1 MTANVLEHRRAKSFA
16 EALEAHQSDHR
27 SGGSHRAGSAAMTEL
42 LAMADALGAAPAPE
56 LAAETR
62 TVQRARLMAAFEQEW
77 AGGAPTA
84 VLPVQRDRRVGRV
97 RWGRRLAI
105 GGLVAGV
112 AVGGFAGAAAAS
124 TNALPGDALYGMKRG
139 LEGLRLDWADNDTE
153 RGALLLQQASTRL
166 DEAQSLL
173 GRADSPTSLSPA
185 TVDQV
190 RRALDDMHAEALRGR
205 DLLRA
210 VYRTNGSLTP
220 MRQLAGFA
228 GEDQRWSA
236 LQSKLPS
243 GLSTQA
249 SKVDRLFDDISED
262 VAPLRLEQVTGQGG
276 SGDSGS
282 GGSGAATG
290 ETGTSGGATGT
301 DPGTGRQPLLP
312 GTGSSAGTG
321 GGHAPATAPSGRA
334 SATPGAP
341 TAGGLGD
348 LLTGLTGSG
357 ASPAPSGSATPATGG
372 TPAPS
377 GSPTAPPADGGQGIT
392 IPPLIPGLL
401 PGLTLN

>member
-27 SGGSHRAGSAAMTEL
+27 SSGSHRAGSAAMTEL
-42 LAMADALGAAPAPE
+42 LAMAEALGAIPAPE

-62 TVQRARLMAAFEQEW
+62 TVQRAQLMAAFEQEW

-84 VLPVQRDRRVGRV
+84 VLPAQRGRRLRGT

-112 AVGGFAGAAAAS
+112 AVGGLAGAAAAS
-124 TNALPGDALYGMKRG
+124 TNALPGDTLYGMKRG
-139 LEGLRLDWADNDTE
+139 LEGLRLDWADSDTE

-166 DEAQSLL
+166 DEAQTLL
-173 GRADSPTSLSPA
+173 GRADSPTALSPA

-190 RRALDDMHAEALRGR
+190 RRALDDMHTEALRGR

-228 GEDQRWSA
+228 GEDQRWTA

-243 GLSTQA
+243 GLSTEA

-262 VAPLRLEQVTGQGG
+262 VAPLRLGQTPGQGG
-276 SGDSGS
+276 SGGS
-282 GGSGAATG
+282 TGGSP
-290 ETGTSGGATGT
+290 SGGASGGT
-301 DPGTGRQPLLP
+301 APGTGRQPLLP
-312 GTGSSAGTG
+312 GTGASGGAS
-321 GGHAPATAPSGRA
+321 GGHDPATAPSGRA
-334 SATPGAP
+334 TSAPSAP

-348 LLTGLTGSG
+348 LLGGLTGTGASPTATGAPAAPAPG
-357 ASPAPSGSATPATGG
+357 ASPAPSGSPA
-372 TPAPS
+372 
-377 GSPTAPPADGGQGIT
+377 APPAGAGQGIT
-392 IPPLIPGLL
+392 IPPLVPGLL

>member
-16 EALEAHQSDHR
+16 EALEAHQSDQR
-27 SGGSHRAGSAAMTEL
+27 SSGSHRAGSAAMTEL
-42 LAMADALGAAPAPE
+42 LAMADALGAVPAPE

-84 VLPVQRDRRVGRV
+84 VLPAQRAPRTRRT

-139 LEGLRLDWADNDTE
+139 LEGLRLDWADSDTE

-173 GRADSPTSLSPA
+173 GRSDSPTSLSPT

-243 GLSTQA
+243 GLSAQA
-249 SKVDRLFDDISED
+249 GKVDQLFDDISED
-262 VAPLRLEQVTGQGG
+262 VAPLRLEQVPGQGG
-276 SGDSGS
+276 SGGSGSTAGGGAS
-282 GGSGAATG
+282 GGSSAG
-290 ETGTSGGATGT
+290 TGT
-301 DPGTGRQPLLP
+301 DRQPLLP
-312 GTGSSAGTG
+312 GTGASG
-321 GGHAPATAPSGRA
+321 GASGGQAPAAVPSVRVSPA
-334 SATPGAP
+334 PGAGA
-341 TAGGLGD
+341 AGGLGD
-348 LLTGLTGSG
+348 LLGGLTGTG
-357 ASPAPSGSATPATGG
+357 ASPAASGSPAASAAPA
-372 TPAPS
+372 PAPS
-377 GSPTAPPADGGQGIT
+377 GSPSAPAAGAVPGIT
-392 IPPLIPGLL
+392 IPPLVPGLL

>member
-16 EALEAHQSDHR
+16 EALEAHQSDQR
-27 SGGSHRAGSAAMTEL
+27 SSGSHRAGSAAMTEL
-42 LAMADALGAAPAPE
+42 LAMADALGAVPAPE

-84 VLPVQRDRRVGRV
+84 VLPAQRAPRTRRT

-139 LEGLRLDWADNDTE
+139 LEGLRLDWADSDTE

-173 GRADSPTSLSPA
+173 GRSDSPTSLSPT

-190 RRALDDMHAEALRGR
+190 RRALDDMHAEAIRGR

-243 GLSTQA
+243 GLSAQA
-249 SKVDRLFDDISED
+249 GKVDQLFDDISED
-262 VAPLRLEQVTGQGG
+262 VAPLRLEQVPGQGG
-276 SGDSGS
+276 SGGSGSTAGGGAS
-282 GGSGAATG
+282 GGSSAG
-290 ETGTSGGATGT
+290 TGTEQ
-301 DPGTGRQPLLP
+301 QPLLP
-312 GTGSSAGTG
+312 GTGASG
-321 GGHAPATAPSGRA
+321 GASGGRAPAAVPSVRVSPA
-334 SATPGAP
+334 PGAG

-348 LLTGLTGSG
+348 LLGGLTGTG
-357 ASPAPSGSATPATGG
+357 ASPAASGSPAASAAPA
-372 TPAPS
+372 PAPS
-377 GSPTAPPADGGQGIT
+377 GSPSAPAGGAVPGIT
-392 IPPLIPGLL
+392 IPPLVPGLL

>member
-16 EALEAHQSDHR
+16 EALEAHQSDQR
-27 SGGSHRAGSAAMTEL
+27 SSGSHRAGSAAMTEL
-42 LAMADALGAAPAPE
+42 LAMADALGAVPAPE

-84 VLPVQRDRRVGRV
+84 VLPAQRAPRTRRT

-139 LEGLRLDWADNDTE
+139 LEGLRLDWADSDTE

-173 GRADSPTSLSPA
+173 GRSDSPTSLSPT

-190 RRALDDMHAEALRGR
+190 RRALDDMHAEAIRGR

-243 GLSTQA
+243 GLSAQA
-249 SKVDRLFDDISED
+249 GKVDQLFDDISED
-262 VAPLRLEQVTGQGG
+262 VAPLRLEQVPGQGG
-276 SGDSGS
+276 SGGSGSTAGGGAS
-282 GGSGAATG
+282 GGSSAG
-290 ETGTSGGATGT
+290 TGTEQ
-301 DPGTGRQPLLP
+301 QPLLP
-312 GTGSSAGTG
+312 GTGASG
-321 GGHAPATAPSGRA
+321 GASGGRAPAAVPSVRVSPA
-334 SATPGAP
+334 PGAG

-348 LLTGLTGSG
+348 LLGGLTGTG
-357 ASPAPSGSATPATGG
+357 ASPAASGSPAASAAP

-377 GSPTAPPADGGQGIT
+377 GSPSAPAAGAVPGIT
-392 IPPLIPGLL
+392 IPPLVPGLL

>member
-27 SGGSHRAGSAAMTEL
+27 SSGSHRAGSAAMTEL
-42 LAMADALGAAPAPE
+42 LAMADALGAIPAPE

-62 TVQRARLMAAFEQEW
+62 TVQRAQLMAAFEQEW

-84 VLPVQRDRRVGRV
+84 VLPVQRDRRVRRV

-112 AVGGFAGAAAAS
+112 AVGGLAGAAAAS

-139 LEGLRLDWADNDTE
+139 LEGLRLDWADDDTE

-166 DEAQSLL
+166 DEAQTLL
-173 GRADSPTSLSPA
+173 DRANGPAALSPA
-185 TVDQV
+185 TVEQV

-210 VYRTNGSLTP
+210 VYRNDGSLAP

-228 GEDQRWSA
+228 GEDQRWTA

-262 VAPLRLEQVTGQGG
+262 VAPLGLEQVPGQG
-276 SGDSGS
+276 GS

-290 ETGTSGGATGT
+290 GTGT
-301 DPGTGRQPLLP
+301 DGGSSSAGTGTDRQPLLP
-312 GTGSSAGTG
+312 GTGTSAGAS
-321 GGHAPATAPSGRA
+321 GGHSPATAPSGRA
-334 SATPGAP
+334 SAAPSAP

-348 LLTGLTGSG
+348 LLNGLTGSG
-357 ASPAPSGSATPATGG
+357 ASPAPSGSAAPAAGS
-372 TPAPS
+372 TPAPA
-377 GSPTAPPADGGQGIT
+377 GSPAAPPADTGQGVT

>member
-27 SGGSHRAGSAAMTEL
+27 SSGSHRAGSAAMTEL
-42 LAMADALGAAPAPE
+42 LAMADALGAVPAPE

-62 TVQRARLMAAFEQEW
+62 TVQRAQLMAAFEQEW

-84 VLPVQRDRRVGRV
+84 VLPAQRSRRLRGT

-112 AVGGFAGAAAAS
+112 AVGSLAGAAAAS

-139 LEGLRLDWADNDTE
+139 LEGLRLDWADDDTE
-153 RGALLLQQASTRL
+153 RGALLLQQATTRL
-166 DEAQSLL
+166 DEAQTLL
-173 GRADSPTSLSPA
+173 DRANGPAALSPD

-228 GEDQRWSA
+228 GEDQRWTA

-243 GLSTQA
+243 GLSSQA
-249 SKVDRLFDDISED
+249 SKVDQLFDDISED
-262 VAPLRLEQVTGQGG
+262 VAPLRLGQLPGQG
-276 SGDSGS
+276 GS

-290 ETGTSGGATGT
+290 GGGESGGTGS
-301 DPGTGRQPLLP
+301 GTGQQPLLP
-312 GTGSSAGTG
+312 GTGASGGAS
-321 GGHAPATAPSGRA
+321 GGHAPSTAPSARSTPA
-334 SATPGAP
+334 PGAS

-348 LLTGLTGSG
+348 LLGGLTGTG
-357 ASPAPSGSATPATGG
+357 ATPAPSGSAAPATGS

-377 GSPTAPPADGGQGIT
+377 GSPAAPPADTGQGIT
-392 IPPLIPGLL
+392 VPPLIPGLL
-401 PGLTLN
+401 PGLTLK

>member
-27 SGGSHRAGSAAMTEL
+27 SSGAHRAGSAAMTEL
-42 LAMADALGAAPAPE
+42 LTMADALGALPAPG

-62 TVQRARLMAAFEQEW
+62 TVQRARLMAAFEQQW
-77 AGGAPTA
+77 ADGAPTA
-84 VLPVQRDRRVGRV
+84 VLPVQRGRRTRRT

-112 AVGGFAGAAAAS
+112 AVGSLGGVAAAS

-139 LEGLRLDWADNDTE
+139 LEGLRLDWADNDSE

-166 DEAQSLL
+166 DEAQSLI
-173 GRADSPTSLSPA
+173 GRTDPGSTLSPA

-210 VYRTNGSLTP
+210 VYRSNGSLAP

-228 GEDQRWSA
+228 GQDERWSA
-236 LQSKLPS
+236 LQSRLPS
-243 GLSTQA
+243 GLAGQA
-249 SKVDRLFDDISED
+249 DKVDRLFSDISED
-262 VAPLRLEQVTGQGG
+262 VAPLRLVQPSGQGSDGSGTGAGSGSGAGQQQPGSNTESTGGGTGQGP
-276 SGDSGS
+276 
-282 GGSGAATG
+282 AA
-290 ETGTSGGATGT
+290 
-301 DPGTGRQPLLP
+301 
-312 GTGSSAGTG
+312 GSSARATTPSASPSA
-321 GGHAPATAPSGRA
+321 AP
-334 SATPGAP
+334 
-341 TAGGLGD
+341 GLGS
-348 LLTGLTGSG
+348 LLGGLTGSTPSPTATPTHGG
-357 ASPAPSGSATPATGG
+357 APAPSASPSAPAGG
-372 TPAPS
+372 N
-377 GSPTAPPADGGQGIT
+377 QGLNL
-392 IPPLIPGLL
+392 PPLLPGLL

>member
-27 SGGSHRAGSAAMTEL
+27 SSGAHRAGSAPMAEL
-42 LAMADALGAAPAPE
+42 LAMADALGAVPPPE

-62 TVQRARLMAAFEQEW
+62 TVQRAQLMAAFEQEW

-84 VLPVQRDRRVGRV
+84 VLPVQRGRRARRGT

-112 AVGGFAGAAAAS
+112 AVGSFAGAAAAS
-124 TNALPGDALYGMKRG
+124 TSALPGDALYGMKRG

-173 GRADSPTSLSPA
+173 GRSGDPTALSPD

-228 GEDQRWSA
+228 GEDGRWAA
-236 LQSKLPS
+236 LQSKLPA
-243 GLSTQA
+243 GLSSQA
-249 SKVDRLFDDISED
+249 GKVDQLFDDISED
-262 VAPLRLEQVTGQGG
+262 VAPLRLAPQPGPGGGQQPSGGTTGGTSASGGAGQQAPGQG
-276 SGDSGS
+276 ST
-282 GGSGAATG
+282 A
-290 ETGTSGGATGT
+290 SGGATGGRNS
-301 DPGTGRQPLLP
+301 GTGPTSRATPAPAATPQPGLGGLISGLTGN
-312 GTGSSAGTG
+312 GTG
-321 GGHAPATAPSGRA
+321 
-334 SATPGAP
+334 ATPGSTPAAGAVGGAGP
-341 TAGGLGD
+341 TAA
-348 LLTGLTGSG
+348 G
-357 ASPAPSGSATPATGG
+357 ASPAA
-372 TPAPS
+372 
-377 GSPTAPPADGGQGIT
+377 PADGQGIT

-401 PGLTLN
+401 PGLTLK

>member
-16 EALEAHQSDHR
+16 EALEAHQSDQR
-27 SGGSHRAGSAAMTEL
+27 SSGSHRAGSAAMTEL
-42 LAMADALGAAPAPE
+42 LAMADALGAVPAPE

-84 VLPVQRDRRVGRV
+84 VLPAQRAPRTRRT

-139 LEGLRLDWADNDTE
+139 LEGLRLDWADSDTE

-173 GRADSPTSLSPA
+173 GRSDSPASLSPT

-190 RRALDDMHAEALRGR
+190 RRALDDMHAEAIRGR

-243 GLSTQA
+243 GLSAQA
-249 SKVDRLFDDISED
+249 GKVDQLFDDISED
-262 VAPLRLEQVTGQGG
+262 VAPLRLEQVPGQGG
-276 SGDSGS
+276 SGGSGSTAGGAS
-282 GGSGAATG
+282 GGSSAG
-290 ETGTSGGATGT
+290 TGTEQ
-301 DPGTGRQPLLP
+301 QPLLP
-312 GTGSSAGTG
+312 GTGASG
-321 GGHAPATAPSGRA
+321 GASGGRAPAAVPSVRVSPA
-334 SATPGAP
+334 PGAG

-348 LLTGLTGSG
+348 LLGGLTGTG
-357 ASPAPSGSATPATGG
+357 ASPAASGSPAASAAPA
-372 TPAPS
+372 PAPS
-377 GSPTAPPADGGQGIT
+377 GSPSAPAGGAVPGIT
-392 IPPLIPGLL
+392 IPPLVPGLL

>member
-27 SGGSHRAGSAAMTEL
+27 SSGSHRAGSAAMTEL
-42 LAMADALGAAPAPE
+42 LATADALGAVPAPE
-56 LAAETR
+56 LSAEAR
-62 TVQRARLMAAFEQEW
+62 TVQRAQLMAAFEQEW

-84 VLPVQRDRRVGRV
+84 VLPAQRGRRAQRT

-173 GRADSPTSLSPA
+173 GRSDGPTALSPA

-228 GEDQRWSA
+228 GEDQRWSV
-236 LQSKLPS
+236 LQSRLPS
-243 GLSTQA
+243 GLSSQA
-249 SKVDRLFDDISED
+249 TKVDQLFDDISED
-262 VAPLRLEQVTGQGG
+262 VAPLRLEQTPGQGG
-276 SGDSGS
+276 SGGSGSTAGS
-282 GGSGAATG
+282 GGDGGSSAG
-290 ETGTSGGATGT
+290 TGT
-301 DPGTGRQPLLP
+301 GTGQQPLLP
-312 GTGSSAGTG
+312 GTGASGGAS
-321 GGHAPATAPSGRA
+321 GGHAPGAVPSVRV
-334 SATPGAP
+334 TPPPGAA
-341 TAGGLGD
+341 TSGGLGD
-348 LLTGLTGSG
+348 LLGGLTGTG
-357 ASPAPSGSATPATGG
+357 ASPAATGSPAASG
-372 TPAPS
+372 GAAPAAPS
-377 GSPTAPPADGGQGIT
+377 GSPSAPAQGAVPGIT
-392 IPPLIPGLL
+392 LPPLIPGLL
-401 PGLTLN
+401 PGLTLD

>member
-1 MTANVLEHRRAKSFA
+1 MTANMLEHRRAKSFA

-42 LAMADALGAAPAPE
+42 LAMADALGAVPAPE

-62 TVQRARLMAAFEQEW
+62 TVQRAQLMAAFEQEW

-84 VLPVQRDRRVGRV
+84 VLPAQRGQRVRRT

-112 AVGGFAGAAAAS
+112 AVGGLAGAAAAS
-124 TNALPGDALYGMKRG
+124 TNALPGDTLYGMKRG

-166 DEAQSLL
+166 DEAQTLL
-173 GRADSPTSLSPA
+173 GRSDSPTALSPA

-236 LQSKLPS
+236 LQSRLPS
-243 GLSTQA
+243 GLSSQA
-249 SKVDRLFDDISED
+249 SKVDQLFDDISED
-262 VAPLRLEQVTGQGG
+262 VAPLRLGQTPGQGG
-276 SGDSGS
+276 SGGSTGGTAPS
-282 GGSGAATG
+282 GGTGADG
-290 ETGTSGGATGT
+290 GTGTG
-301 DPGTGRQPLLP
+301 PGTGRQPLLP
-312 GTGSSAGTG
+312 GTGTSGGAS
-321 GGHAPATAPSGRA
+321 GGHDPATAPSGRA
-334 SATPGAP
+334 TTAPSAA

-348 LLTGLTGSG
+348 LLGGLTGTGASPTATGAPAAQAPG
-357 ASPAPSGSATPATGG
+357 ASPAASG
-372 TPAPS
+372 TPAA
-377 GSPTAPPADGGQGIT
+377 TPPGGGGQGIT
-392 IPPLIPGLL
+392 LPPLIPGLL

>member
-16 EALEAHQSDHR
+16 EALEAHQSDQR
-27 SGGSHRAGSAAMTEL
+27 SSGSHRAGSAAMTEL
-42 LAMADALGAAPAPE
+42 LAMADALGAVPAPE

-84 VLPVQRDRRVGRV
+84 VLPAQRAPRTRRT

-139 LEGLRLDWADNDTE
+139 LEGLRLDWADSDTE

-173 GRADSPTSLSPA
+173 GRSDSPTSLSPT

-243 GLSTQA
+243 GLSAQA
-249 SKVDRLFDDISED
+249 GKVDQLFDDISED
-262 VAPLRLEQVTGQGG
+262 VAPLRLEQVPGQGG
-276 SGDSGS
+276 SGGSGSTAGGGAS
-282 GGSGAATG
+282 GGSSAG
-290 ETGTSGGATGT
+290 TGT
-301 DPGTGRQPLLP
+301 DRQPLLP
-312 GTGSSAGTG
+312 GTGASG
-321 GGHAPATAPSGRA
+321 GASGGRAPAAVPSVRVSPA
-334 SATPGAP
+334 PGAGA
-341 TAGGLGD
+341 AGGLGD
-348 LLTGLTGSG
+348 LLGGLTGTG
-357 ASPAPSGSATPATGG
+357 ASPAASGSPAASAAPA
-372 TPAPS
+372 PAPS
-377 GSPTAPPADGGQGIT
+377 GSPSAPAAGAVPGIT
-392 IPPLIPGLL
+392 IPPLVPGLL

>member
-16 EALEAHQSDHR
+16 EALEAHQSDQR
-27 SGGSHRAGSAAMTEL
+27 SSGSHRAGSAAMTEL
-42 LAMADALGAAPAPE
+42 LAMADALGAVPAPE

-84 VLPVQRDRRVGRV
+84 VLPAQRAPRTRRT

-139 LEGLRLDWADNDTE
+139 LEGLRLDWADSDTE

-173 GRADSPTSLSPA
+173 GRSDSPTSLSPT

-190 RRALDDMHAEALRGR
+190 RRALDDMHAEAIRGR

-243 GLSTQA
+243 GLSAQA
-249 SKVDRLFDDISED
+249 GKVDQLFDDISED
-262 VAPLRLEQVTGQGG
+262 VAPLRLEQVPGQGG
-276 SGDSGS
+276 SGGSGSTAGGGAS
-282 GGSGAATG
+282 GGSSAG
-290 ETGTSGGATGT
+290 TGTEQ
-301 DPGTGRQPLLP
+301 QPLLP
-312 GTGSSAGTG
+312 GTGASG
-321 GGHAPATAPSGRA
+321 GASGGRAPAAGPSVRVSPA
-334 SATPGAP
+334 PGAG

-348 LLTGLTGSG
+348 LLGGLTGTG
-357 ASPAPSGSATPATGG
+357 ASPAASGSPAASAAP

-377 GSPTAPPADGGQGIT
+377 GSPSAPAGGAVPGIT
-392 IPPLIPGLL
+392 IPPLVPGLL

>member
-27 SGGSHRAGSAAMTEL
+27 SSGSHRAGSAAMTEL
-42 LAMADALGAAPAPE
+42 LAMADTLGALPAPE

-62 TVQRARLMAAFEQEW
+62 TVQRAQLMAAFEQQW

-84 VLPVQRDRRVGRV
+84 VIPAQPGRRARRT

-112 AVGGFAGAAAAS
+112 AVGSFAGAAAAS
-124 TNALPGDALYGMKRG
+124 TDALPGDALYGMKRG
-139 LEGLRLDWADNDTE
+139 LEGLQLDWADSDSE

-173 GRADSPTSLSPA
+173 GRSDSPGALSPA

-210 VYRTNGSLTP
+210 VYRSNGSLTP
-220 MRQLAGFA
+220 MRQLADFA

-243 GLSTQA
+243 GLTTQA
-249 SKVDRLFDDISED
+249 DKVDQLFSDISED
-262 VAPLRLEQVTGQGG
+262 VAPLRLEQP
-276 SGDSGS
+276 SGPGS
-282 GGSGAATG
+282 GGPSSTGGTSTGGTGTGQQVPGVGNAPASG
-290 ETGTSGGATGT
+290 GTSGRN
-301 DPGTGRQPLLP
+301 PG
-312 GTGSSAGTG
+312 
-321 GGHAPATAPSGRA
+321 TAPSAR
-334 SATPGAP
+334 STPSP
-341 TAGGLGD
+341 STSTQSGLGD
-348 LLTGLTGSG
+348 LLGTLTGNTPAPSTSPAG
-357 ASPAPSGSATPATGG
+357 SPAPSGSPA
-372 TPAPS
+372 AP
-377 GSPTAPPADGGQGIT
+377 DGQGIT

-401 PGLTLN
+401 PGITLG

>member
-1 MTANVLEHRRAKSFA
+1 VTANVLEHRRAKSFA
-16 EALEAHQSDHR
+16 EALEAHQSDQR
-27 SGGSHRAGSAAMTEL
+27 SSGSHRAGSAAMTEL
-42 LAMADALGAAPAPE
+42 LAMADALGAVPAPE

-62 TVQRARLMAAFEQEW
+62 TVQRARLVAAFEQEW

-84 VLPVQRDRRVGRV
+84 VLPAQRAPRTRRT

-139 LEGLRLDWADNDTE
+139 LEGLRLDWADSDTE

-173 GRADSPTSLSPA
+173 GRSDSPTALSPS

-190 RRALDDMHAEALRGR
+190 RRALDDMHAEAIRGR

-243 GLSTQA
+243 GLSDQA
-249 SKVDRLFDDISED
+249 GKVDQLFDDISED
-262 VAPLRLEQVTGQGG
+262 VAPLRLEQVPGQGG
-276 SGDSGS
+276 SGGSGSTASGGAS
-282 GGSGAATG
+282 GGSSAGA
-290 ETGTSGGATGT
+290 GT
-301 DPGTGRQPLLP
+301 DRQPLLP
-312 GTGSSAGTG
+312 GTGASGGAS
-321 GGHAPATAPSGRA
+321 GGHAPAAVPSVRVSPAPGG
-334 SATPGAP
+334 GA
-341 TAGGLGD
+341 AGGLGD
-348 LLTGLTGSG
+348 LLGGLTGTGTG
-357 ASPAPSGSATPATGG
+357 ASPAASGSPAASAAPA
-372 TPAPS
+372 PAPS
-377 GSPTAPPADGGQGIT
+377 GSPSAPAAGAIPGIT
-392 IPPLIPGLL
+392 IPPLVPGLL

>member
-27 SGGSHRAGSAAMTEL
+27 SSGSHRAGSAAMTEL
-42 LAMADALGAAPAPE
+42 LAMADALGAVPAPE

-62 TVQRARLMAAFEQEW
+62 TVQRAQLMAAFEQAW
-77 AGGAPTA
+77 AGGSPTA
-84 VLPVQRDRRVGRV
+84 VIPAQRGRRRRGT

-112 AVGGFAGAAAAS
+112 AVGSLAGAAAAS

-139 LEGLRLDWADNDTE
+139 LEGLRLDWADDDTE

-166 DEAQSLL
+166 DEAQTLL
-173 GRADSPTSLSPA
+173 DRANGPTALSPD

-228 GEDQRWSA
+228 GEDQRWTA

-243 GLSTQA
+243 GLSSQA
-249 SKVDRLFDDISED
+249 SKVDQLFDDISED
-262 VAPLRLEQVTGQGG
+262 VAPLRLGQVPGQG
-276 SGDSGS
+276 GS

-290 ETGTSGGATGT
+290 GESGGTGS
-301 DPGTGRQPLLP
+301 GTGQQPLLP
-312 GTGSSAGTG
+312 GTGASGGAS
-321 GGHAPATAPSGRA
+321 GGHAPSTAPSGRA
-334 SATPGAP
+334 TPTSGAS

-348 LLTGLTGSG
+348 LLGGLTGTG
-357 ASPAPSGSATPATGG
+357 ATPAPSGSATPATGG
-372 TPAPS
+372 TPAPA
-377 GSPTAPPADGGQGIT
+377 GSPAAPPADTGQGIT

-401 PGLTLN
+401 PGLTLK

>member
-16 EALEAHQSDHR
+16 EALEAHQSDQR
-27 SGGSHRAGSAAMTEL
+27 SSGSHRAGSAAMTEL
-42 LAMADALGAAPAPE
+42 LAMADALGAVPAPE

-62 TVQRARLMAAFEQEW
+62 TVQRAQLMAAFEQQW

-84 VLPVQRDRRVGRV
+84 VLPVQRGRRARRN

-112 AVGGFAGAAAAS
+112 AVGSFAGAAAAS

-139 LEGLRLDWADNDTE
+139 LEGLRLDWADNDSE

-173 GRADSPTSLSPA
+173 GRTDSPGALSPS

-210 VYRTNGSLTP
+210 VYRSNGSLAP
-220 MRQLAGFA
+220 MRELAGFA
-228 GEDQRWSA
+228 GEDQRWTA
-236 LQSKLPS
+236 LQSKLPT
-243 GLSTQA
+243 GLASQA
-249 SKVDRLFDDISED
+249 DKVDQLFDDISED
-262 VAPLRLEQVTGQGG
+262 VAPLRLDRQPGQGN
-276 SGDSGS
+276 SPT
-282 GGSGAATG
+282 GGTTG
-290 ETGTSGGATGT
+290 GTGTSGGTGQQAPGSGTAATGGAT
-301 DPGTGRQPLLP
+301 SGRN
-312 GTGSSAGTG
+312 
-321 GGHAPATAPSGRA
+321 PASAPSAR
-334 SATPGAP
+334 ATPAP
-341 TAGGLGD
+341 SASTQSGLGD
-348 LLTGLTGSG
+348 LLGSLTGSSPEPA
-357 ASPAPSGSATPATGG
+357 ASTATTPA
-372 TPAPS
+372 AS
-377 GSPTAPPADGGQGIT
+377 GSPTTPAEGQGIT

-401 PGLTLN
+401 PGLTLK

>member
-16 EALEAHQSDHR
+16 EALEAHQSDQR
-27 SGGSHRAGSAAMTEL
+27 SSGSHRAGSAAMTEL
-42 LAMADALGAAPAPE
+42 LAMADALGAVPAPE

-62 TVQRARLMAAFEQEW
+62 TVQRARLVAAFEQEW

-84 VLPVQRDRRVGRV
+84 VLPAQRAPRTRRT

-139 LEGLRLDWADNDTE
+139 LEGLRLDWADSDTE

-173 GRADSPTSLSPA
+173 GRSDSPTALSPS

-190 RRALDDMHAEALRGR
+190 RRALDDMHAEAIRGR

-243 GLSTQA
+243 GLSDQA
-249 SKVDRLFDDISED
+249 GKVDQLFDDISED
-262 VAPLRLEQVTGQGG
+262 VAPLRLEQVPGQGG
-276 SGDSGS
+276 SGGSGSTASGGAS
-282 GGSGAATG
+282 GGSSAGA
-290 ETGTSGGATGT
+290 GT
-301 DPGTGRQPLLP
+301 DRQPLLP
-312 GTGSSAGTG
+312 GTGASGGAS
-321 GGHAPATAPSGRA
+321 GGHAPAAVPSVRVSPAPGG
-334 SATPGAP
+334 GA
-341 TAGGLGD
+341 AGGLGD
-348 LLTGLTGSG
+348 LLGGLTGTGTG
-357 ASPAPSGSATPATGG
+357 ASPAASGSPAASAAPA
-372 TPAPS
+372 PAPS
-377 GSPTAPPADGGQGIT
+377 GSPSAPAAGAIPGIT
-392 IPPLIPGLL
+392 IPPLVPGLL

>member
-27 SGGSHRAGSAAMTEL
+27 SSGSHRAGSAAMTEL
-42 LAMADALGAAPAPE
+42 LAMADALGAVPAPE

-62 TVQRARLMAAFEQEW
+62 TVQRAQLMAAFEQEW

-84 VLPVQRDRRVGRV
+84 VLPAQRSRRLRGGT

-112 AVGGFAGAAAAS
+112 AVGSLAGAAAAS

-139 LEGLRLDWADNDTE
+139 LEGLRLDWADDDTE

-166 DEAQSLL
+166 DEAQTLL
-173 GRADSPTSLSPA
+173 DRANGPAALSPA

-228 GEDQRWSA
+228 GEDQRWTA

-249 SKVDRLFDDISED
+249 SKVDQLFDDISED
-262 VAPLRLEQVTGQGG
+262 VAPLRLEQLPGQGG
-276 SGDSGS
+276 SDGS
-282 GGSGAATG
+282 GTATG
-290 ETGTSGGATGT
+290 GGGESGGTGV
-301 DPGTGRQPLLP
+301 GRQPLLP
-312 GTGSSAGTG
+312 GTGSSGSSGGAS
-321 GGHAPATAPSGRA
+321 GGHDPATVPGARS
-334 SATPGAP
+334 TPTPTAP

-348 LLTGLTGSG
+348 LLGGLTGTG
-357 ASPAPSGSATPATGG
+357 ATPAASGSAAPAAGA

-377 GSPTAPPADGGQGIT
+377 GSPAAPPADTGQGIT

-401 PGLTLN
+401 PGLTLQ

>member
-16 EALEAHQSDHR
+16 EALEAHQSDQR
-27 SGGSHRAGSAAMTEL
+27 SSGSHRAGSAAMTEL
-42 LAMADALGAAPAPE
+42 LAMADALGAVPAPE

-84 VLPVQRDRRVGRV
+84 VLPAQRAPRTRRT

-139 LEGLRLDWADNDTE
+139 LEGLRLDWADSDTE

-173 GRADSPTSLSPA
+173 GRSDSPTSLSPT

-190 RRALDDMHAEALRGR
+190 RRALDDMHAEAIRGR

-243 GLSTQA
+243 GLSAQA
-249 SKVDRLFDDISED
+249 GKVDQLFDDISED
-262 VAPLRLEQVTGQGG
+262 VAPLRLEQVPGQGG
-276 SGDSGS
+276 SGGSGSTAGGGAS
-282 GGSGAATG
+282 GGSSAG
-290 ETGTSGGATGT
+290 TGTEQ
-301 DPGTGRQPLLP
+301 QPLLP
-312 GTGSSAGTG
+312 GTGASG
-321 GGHAPATAPSGRA
+321 GASGGRAPAAVPSVRVSPA
-334 SATPGAP
+334 PGAG

-348 LLTGLTGSG
+348 LLGGLTGTG
-357 ASPAPSGSATPATGG
+357 ASPAASGSPAASAAP

-377 GSPTAPPADGGQGIT
+377 GSPSAPAGGAVPGIT
-392 IPPLIPGLL
+392 IPPLVPGLL

>member
-27 SGGSHRAGSAAMTEL
+27 SSGSHRAGSAAMTEL
-42 LAMADALGAAPAPE
+42 LAMADALGAVPAPE

-62 TVQRARLMAAFEQEW
+62 TVQRAQLMAAFEQEW

-84 VLPVQRDRRVGRV
+84 VLPAQRSRRLRGN

-112 AVGGFAGAAAAS
+112 AVGSLAGAAAAS

-139 LEGLRLDWADNDTE
+139 LEGLRLDWADDDTE

-166 DEAQSLL
+166 DEAQTLL
-173 GRADSPTSLSPA
+173 DRANGPASLSPA

-228 GEDQRWSA
+228 GEDQRWTA

-249 SKVDRLFDDISED
+249 SKVDQLFDDISED
-262 VAPLRLEQVTGQGG
+262 VAPLRLEQLPGQGG
-276 SGDSGS
+276 SD
-282 GGSGAATG
+282 GSGAATG
-290 ETGTSGGATGT
+290 GSGGESGGS
-301 DPGTGRQPLLP
+301 GTGLQPLLP
-312 GTGSSAGTG
+312 GTGSSGGAG
-321 GGHAPATAPSGRA
+321 GGHDPATAPAARS
-334 SATPGAP
+334 TPTPTAP

-348 LLTGLTGSG
+348 LLGGLTGTG
-357 ASPAPSGSATPATGG
+357 ATPAATGSAAPAAGSTPAPSGSAA
-372 TPAPS
+372 
-377 GSPTAPPADGGQGIT
+377 APPADTGQGIT

-401 PGLTLN
+401 PGLTLQ

>member
-16 EALEAHQSDHR
+16 EALEAHQSDQR
-27 SGGSHRAGSAAMTEL
+27 SSGSHRAGSAAMTEL
-42 LAMADALGAAPAPE
+42 LAMADALGAVPAPE

-62 TVQRARLMAAFEQEW
+62 TVQRALLTAAFEQEW

-84 VLPVQRDRRVGRV
+84 VLPAQRAPRTRRT

-139 LEGLRLDWADNDTE
+139 LEGLRLDWADSDTE

-173 GRADSPTSLSPA
+173 GRSDSPTSLSPT

-228 GEDQRWSA
+228 GEDQRWTA

-249 SKVDRLFDDISED
+249 GKVDQLFDDISED
-262 VAPLRLEQVTGQGG
+262 VAPLRLEQAPGQGG
-276 SGDSGS
+276 SGGSGSTAGSGAS
-282 GGSGAATG
+282 GGSSA
-290 ETGTSGGATGT
+290 GT
-301 DPGTGRQPLLP
+301 GTGRQPLLP
-312 GTGSSAGTG
+312 GTGASG
-321 GGHAPATAPSGRA
+321 GASGGQAPAAVPSGRVSPA
-334 SATPGAP
+334 PGAG

-348 LLTGLTGSG
+348 LLGGLTGTG
-357 ASPAPSGSATPATGG
+357 ASPAASGSPATSAGPA
-372 TPAPS
+372 PAPS
-377 GSPTAPPADGGQGIT
+377 GSPSTPAAGAVPGVT
-392 IPPLIPGLL
+392 IPPLVPGLL

>member
-16 EALEAHQSDHR
+16 EALEAHQSDQR
-27 SGGSHRAGSAAMTEL
+27 SSGSHRAGSAAMTEL
-42 LAMADALGAAPAPE
+42 LAMADALGAVPAPE

-84 VLPVQRDRRVGRV
+84 VLPAQRAPRTRRT

-139 LEGLRLDWADNDTE
+139 LEGLRLDWADSDTE

-173 GRADSPTSLSPA
+173 GRSDSPTSLSPT

-190 RRALDDMHAEALRGR
+190 RRALDDMHAEAIRGR

-243 GLSTQA
+243 GLSAQA
-249 SKVDRLFDDISED
+249 GKVDQLFDDISED
-262 VAPLRLEQVTGQGG
+262 VAPLRLEQVPGQGG
-276 SGDSGS
+276 SGGSGSTAGGGAS
-282 GGSGAATG
+282 GGSSAG
-290 ETGTSGGATGT
+290 TGTEQ
-301 DPGTGRQPLLP
+301 QPLLP
-312 GTGSSAGTG
+312 GTGASG
-321 GGHAPATAPSGRA
+321 GASGGRAPAAVPSVRVSPA
-334 SATPGAP
+334 PGAG

-348 LLTGLTGSG
+348 LLGGLTGTG
-357 ASPAPSGSATPATGG
+357 ASPAASGSPAASAAPA
-372 TPAPS
+372 PAPS
-377 GSPTAPPADGGQGIT
+377 GSPSAPAAGAVPGIT
-392 IPPLIPGLL
+392 IPPLVPGLL

>member
-16 EALEAHQSDHR
+16 EALEAHQSDQR
-27 SGGSHRAGSAAMTEL
+27 SSGSHRAGSAAMTEL
-42 LAMADALGAAPAPE
+42 LAMADALGAVPAPE

-84 VLPVQRDRRVGRV
+84 VLPAQRAPRTRRT

-139 LEGLRLDWADNDTE
+139 LEGLRLDWADSDTE

-173 GRADSPTSLSPA
+173 GRSDSPTSLSPT

-243 GLSTQA
+243 GLSAQA
-249 SKVDRLFDDISED
+249 GKVDQLFDDISED
-262 VAPLRLEQVTGQGG
+262 VAPLRLEQVPGQGG
-276 SGDSGS
+276 SGGSGSTAGGGAS
-282 GGSGAATG
+282 GGSSAG
-290 ETGTSGGATGT
+290 TGT
-301 DPGTGRQPLLP
+301 DRQPLLP
-312 GTGSSAGTG
+312 GTGASGGTSG
-321 GGHAPATAPSGRA
+321 GQAPAAVPSVRVSPA
-334 SATPGAP
+334 PGAGA
-341 TAGGLGD
+341 AGGLGD
-348 LLTGLTGSG
+348 LLGGLTGTG
-357 ASPAPSGSATPATGG
+357 ASAAASGSPAASAAPA
-372 TPAPS
+372 PAPS
-377 GSPTAPPADGGQGIT
+377 GSPSAPSAGAVPGIT
-392 IPPLIPGLL
+392 IPPLVPGLL

>member
-27 SGGSHRAGSAAMTEL
+27 SSGAHRAGSAPMADL
-42 LAMADALGAAPAPE
+42 LAMADALGAVPAPE

-62 TVQRARLMAAFEQEW
+62 TVQRAQLMAAFEQEW

-84 VLPVQRDRRVGRV
+84 VLPVQRGRRARRGA

-112 AVGGFAGAAAAS
+112 AVGSFAGAAAAS

-173 GRADSPTSLSPA
+173 GRSGDPTALSPA

-228 GEDQRWSA
+228 GQDERWAA
-236 LQSKLPS
+236 LQSKLPA
-243 GLSTQA
+243 GLSSQA
-249 SKVDRLFDDISED
+249 GKVDRLFDDISED
-262 VAPLRLEQVTGQGG
+262 VAPLRLTPQPGQGG
-276 SGDSGS
+276 GQQPS
-282 GGSGAATG
+282 GGTTGATG
-290 ETGTSGGATGT
+290 GAGQQAPGQGSTASGGATGGHNSGT
-301 DPGTGRQPLLP
+301 APTARTTPAPAASPQPGLGGLISGLTGTG
-312 GTGSSAGTG
+312 
-321 GGHAPATAPSGRA
+321 
-334 SATPGAP
+334 ATPGSTPAAGSAP
-341 TAGGLGD
+341 TAA
-348 LLTGLTGSG
+348 G
-357 ASPAPSGSATPATGG
+357 ASPAA
-372 TPAPS
+372 
-377 GSPTAPPADGGQGIT
+377 PADGQGIT

-401 PGLTLN
+401 PGLTLK